1 MNDNRLTA
9 ILQIF
14 TIILVIKSISATY
27 FATKYSME
35 NQLWIISKYA
45 NIFRIIPIFLFISL
59 VLISLPIIFNINE
72 RTKKY
77 LDWISL
83 FIIFL
88 SLLTLFVY

>member
-35 NQLWIISKYA
+35 NKLWIISKYA